1 MATEGTALELAEAR
15 RAGFWNI
22 GEAAA
27 QSGVSAKMIRYYESQ
42 RLLEPPRRTD
52 AGYRIYDR
60 DDIHTLRF
68 IRRAR
73 GLGFSMKEVGRLLA
87 LWQNRKRSSA
97 DVRRVAQE
105 HVKDLDRKIAELQTM
120 RQALVDLVDRCRGDH
135 RPACPILDDLASAA
149 SGGVRQE
156 TR

>member
-1 MATEGTALELAEAR
+1 MAIEGAGLELAEAR

-27 QSGVSAKMIRYYESQ
+27 QSGVTAKMIRYYESQ

-52 AGYRIYDR
+52 AGYRLYDK

-73 GLGFSMKEVGRLLA
+73 RLGFSMKEVTRLLA

-105 HVKDLDRKIAELQTM
+105 HVMELDLKIAELEAM
-120 RQALVDLVDRCRGDH
+120 RKTLVDLIHRCHGDS
-135 RPACPILDDLASAA
+135 RPACPILDDLAAP
-149 SGGVRQE
+149 GDGRKDG
-156 TR
+156 R

>member
-1 MATEGTALELAEAR
+1 MGIEGRTLELAEAR

-42 RLLEPPRRTD
+42 RLLKPARRTD
-52 AGYRIYDR
+52 AGYRIYDK

-73 GLGFSMKEVGRLLA
+73 RLGFSMKEVERLLA
-87 LWQNRKRSSA
+87 LWQNRRRSSA
-97 DVRRVAQE
+97 DVRRVAQA
-105 HVKDLDRKIAELQTM
+105 HVKELDQKIAELEAM
-120 RQALVDLVDRCRGDH
+120 RKTLVDLVERCHGDS
-135 RPACPILDDLASAA
+135 RPACPILDDLAAPGDGRKEA
-149 SGGVRQE
+149 
-156 TR
+156 